1 MYRYCSEYYDEET
14 VDNIMDAIDVRDKG
28 CITREEKY
36 NMKKIILTIFVTFMV
51 LSVSAQAADDMV
63 TADAVDFGV
72 VIDGSKCDI
81 ESSILMVNE
90 RTYLPVRELAEL
102 LDLYVVWDDA
112 EKMIR
117 ISDIGMVN
125 EAESAQPVTADEVKI
140 SVGVSDF
147 TVKTG
152 GYKRVPEN
160 KIIVFKD
167 TSYLPV
173 REISELLGL
182 SVEWSDE
189 DKTIFIETNKAD
201 EEQYDFLLP
210 FRGDDGLYGYMNESG
225 EVIVEPKYTY
235 GGDFYEGLAA
245 VAVDGGLG
253 AIEPTG
259 KYGYINTDG
268 KEVIPCEY
276 DNALDFSEGFAAVG
290 YEYYDGSRYLGIK
303 YHYIDST
310 GETAIE
316 GDFFAAGGFDGGI
329 ARVAVRNEDGD
340 VTREYI
346 DKSGA
351 VLKEYREDYTVGDFS
366 NGFARV
372 TDPLGNVAIID
383 TNFETVVD
391 YGERGYVTEDEING
405 VTTVYNYGEEHT
417 GGYTVVRNHRG
428 KCGIIDLNNGG
439 ELIIP
444 CTYDFLREYSEGLF
458 GFTVRIGENGERR
471 YGFID
476 VNGTVVIEPVFSEG
490 GSFYGET
497 SLVLDAS
504 QDKFMLINKKGEV
517 IKDNIDTGNGVWE
530 YDDIHGSGI
539 RRFYRNTGATYTDEE
554 GNAWSFLQI
563 FYIAPDGEKIDN
575 ISA

>member
-1 MYRYCSEYYDEET
+1 MKRIIYAILIL
-14 VDNIMDAIDVRDKG
+14 IMAA
-28 CITREEKY
+28 
-36 NMKKIILTIFVTFMV
+36 
-51 LSVSAQAADDMV
+51 VSAQAAEDTV
-63 TADAVDFGV
+63 TADAVNFGV
-72 VIDGSKCDI
+72 VIDGSECDI

-117 ISDIGMVN
+117 ISDIGIVN
-125 EAESAQPVTADEVKI
+125 EAESAQPVTADEAKI

-152 GYKRVPEN
+152 GYKRTPEN

-189 DKTIFIETNKAD
+189 NKTIFIETDRAA

-210 FRGDDGLYGYMNESG
+210 FRGDSGLYGYMNESG

-235 GGDFYEGLAA
+235 GGDFCEGLAA
-245 VAVDGGLG
+245 VAVDGGLS
-253 AIEPTG
+253 AFEPTG
-259 KYGYINTDG
+259 KYGYINADG
-268 KEVIPCEY
+268 EEVIPCEY
-276 DNALDFSEGFAAVG
+276 DNVLDFSEGLAAVG
-290 YEYYDGSRYLGIK
+290 YEYYEGSRYLGIK

-316 GDFFAAGGFDGGI
+316 GDFFSAGGFDGGI
-329 ARVAVRNEDGD
+329 ARVNVRNEDGD
-340 VTREYI
+340 VKREYI

-351 VLKEYREDYTVGDFS
+351 VLKEYREDYTIGDFS
-366 NGFARV
+366 SGFARV
-372 TDPLGNVAIID
+372 TDPLGNVTMID

-391 YGERGYVTEDEING
+391 YGEEGYVTEGEING
-405 VTTVYNYGEEHT
+405 VTTVYNYGEENT
-417 GGYTVVRNHRG
+417 EGYTVVRSRGG

-458 GFTVRIGENGERR
+458 GFTVRIGENGEKR

-476 VNGTVVIEPVFSEG
+476 VNGTVVIEPEFSEG
-490 GSFYGET
+490 GSFYGGT
-497 SLVLDAS
+497 SLVWDAS

-517 IKDNIDTGNGVWE
+517 IKDNIDTGDGVWE

-539 RRFYRNTGATYTDEE
+539 RRFYRDTGAVYTDEE
-554 GNAWSFLQI
+554 GNTGSFLQI
-563 FYIAPDGEKIDN
+563 FYIAPDGEVIVPLEQPDINALDN
-575 ISA
+575 TVEF

>member
-1 MYRYCSEYYDEET
+1 M
-14 VDNIMDAIDVRDKG
+14 
-28 CITREEKY
+28 
-36 NMKKIILTIFVTFMV
+36 
-51 LSVSAQAADDMV
+51 
-63 TADAVDFGV
+63 
-72 VIDGSKCDI
+72 
-81 ESSILMVNE
+81 
-90 RTYLPVRELAEL
+90 
-102 LDLYVVWDDA
+102 
-112 EKMIR
+112 
-117 ISDIGMVN
+117 
-125 EAESAQPVTADEVKI
+125 
-140 SVGVSDF
+140 
-147 TVKTG
+147 
-152 GYKRVPEN
+152 
-160 KIIVFKD
+160 
-167 TSYLPV
+167 
-173 REISELLGL
+173 
-182 SVEWSDE
+182 
-189 DKTIFIETNKAD
+189 
-201 EEQYDFLLP
+201 
-210 FRGDDGLYGYMNESG
+210 
-225 EVIVEPKYTY
+225 
-235 GGDFYEGLAA
+235 
-245 VAVDGGLG
+245 
-253 AIEPTG
+253 
-259 KYGYINTDG
+259 
-268 KEVIPCEY
+268 
-276 DNALDFSEGFAAVG
+276 DFSEGLAAVG

-417 GGYTVVRNHRG
+417 GGYTVVRNHGG

-539 RRFYRNTGATYTDEE
+539 RRFYRDTGATYTDEE
-554 GNAWSFLQI
+554 GNAWNFLQI
-563 FYIAPDGEKIDN
+563 FYITPDGEEIDN